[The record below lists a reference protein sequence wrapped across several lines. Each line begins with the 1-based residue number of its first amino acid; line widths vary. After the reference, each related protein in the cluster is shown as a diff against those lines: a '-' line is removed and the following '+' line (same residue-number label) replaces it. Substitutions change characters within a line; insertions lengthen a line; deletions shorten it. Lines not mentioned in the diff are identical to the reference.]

1 MMIDESQITIHNPR
15 ITNNLLTASH
25 DHMAFNP
32 LNILIVLV
40 IVIVPIIPTFWAI
53 MDLPKRRFSSTT
65 SKVIWFAVVST
76 LPCLGATLYILLARR
91 NTQPENS
98 GVK

>member
-1 MMIDESQITIHNPR
+1 
-15 ITNNLLTASH
+15 
-25 DHMAFNP
+25 
-32 LNILIVLV
+32 
-40 IVIVPIIPTFWAI
+40 